1 MMMPTKIMVIGYAG
15 YRAEE
20 RPLSVSLGKKKL
32 RVMAILD
39 QWYGPDYTYFK
50 VLAEDANTYIVRY
63 QRTDDEWEL
72 VYFKA
77 GDYAD
82 EKASPAGGDATS

>member
-1 MMMPTKIMVIGYAG
+1 MMTTKILVVGYAG
-15 YRAEE
+15 YQAEE
-20 RPLSVSLGKKKL
+20 RPLSFSLGKKKL
-32 RVMAILD
+32 QVTAMLD

-72 VYFKA
+72 VYFEA
-77 GDYAD
+77 GDD
-82 EKASPAGGDATS
+82 TDKKTFTAGGDASS

>member
-1 MMMPTKIMVIGYAG
+1 MPTKIMVVGYAG
-15 YRAEE
+15 YQAEE
-20 RPLSVSLGKKKL
+20 RPLSFSLGKKKL
-32 RVMAILD
+32 QVTAMLD

-77 GDYAD
+77 GDYNG
-82 EKASPAGGDATS
+82 EKIFTAGGDALS

>member
-1 MMMPTKIMVIGYAG
+1 MMSAKITVVGYAG
-15 YRAEE
+15 YQGEE
-20 RPLSVSLGKKKL
+20 RPLSFSLGKKKL
-32 RVMAILD
+32 RVATILD

-50 VLAEDANTYIVRY
+50 VLADDANTYIVCY

-77 GDYAD
+77 GDYTG
-82 EKASPAGGDATS
+82 EKFFTAGGDATS